1 MNQERKISALRN
13 LLDRVQKRAA
23 APRAASP
30 VASVL
35 ESTASAPAAAPMA
48 ISAPPAQPQA
58 TSARPGSSTL
68 PLNFGSRPE
77 AASFREGVDIVSESS
92 AGSINMP
99 SAPADSS
106 PATPSRPLYDPSR
119 SSAPEIETDE
129 GPPSAPRLR
138 EGAEEIEEAI
148 AEEHEIEEEPQL
160 KTPPPESGR
169 QHVTPGPAAT
179 ISEPDEDISITV
191 QMEESEAP
199 PPVSPAPPEVAIP
212 LSAGRPDISEVS
224 GAQPRLALVSEP
236 EIELHGMTPVA
247 AMAQPIVPDK
257 APSAAQPGAFPSP
270 SSKREID
277 LAMSTPMSVPSA
289 APSGVRPVPAGAP
302 ASPAAVAPPAPP
314 APSHTHPLAKTA
326 QSPIADTKPSASAQ
340 ASAPPFIEAA
350 PPTPPV
356 RIMAQQLGDGSGK
369 PLPPV
374 EVWASSFAPAALRGE
389 IASFVGQN
397 ANFEPKSFGELVRA
411 SIALGEEKP

>member
-1 MNQERKISALRN
+1 VNQERKISALRS
-13 LLDRVQKRAA
+13 LLERVQKRAA

-30 VASVL
+30 VASVI
-35 ESTASAPAAAPMA
+35 ESTASAPAAPAAAASGSFPVAAPSAVTAPSMA

-77 AASFREGVDIVSESS
+77 AASFREVVEIASESP
-92 AGSINMP
+92 AAHVNVP
-99 SAPADSS
+99 SAQADSS
-106 PATPSRPLYDPSR
+106 PARGSLYDPSR
-119 SSAPEIETDE
+119 SSAPEIEMEE

-138 EGAEEIEEAI
+138 EDIEQEDEAI
-148 AEEHEIEEEPQL
+148 AEEREVEEEPQL

-179 ISEPDEDISITV
+179 VSEPDEDISITV
-191 QMEESEAP
+191 SMEESEEP
-199 PPVSPAPPEVAIP
+199 PAVSPAPSEVAIP
-212 LSAGRPDISEVS
+212 LSASRADISE
-224 GAQPRLALVSEP
+224 QPRLALVSEP
-236 EIELHGMTPVA
+236 EIELHGMTPMA
-247 AMAQPIVPDK
+247 AMAQPIVPAK
-257 APSAAQPGAFPSP
+257 PSPVSQPGAFP
-270 SSKREID
+270 
-277 LAMSTPMSVPSA
+277 
-289 APSGVRPVPAGAP
+289 APGA
-302 ASPAAVAPPAPP
+302 
-314 APSHTHPLAKTA
+314 THPLAKTA
-326 QSPIADTKPSASAQ
+326 QSAIADTKPSASVVV
-340 ASAPPFIEAA
+340 SAPPIIEAP

-356 RIMAQQLGDGSGK
+356 RIMAQQLGDASGK

>member
-1 MNQERKISALRN
+1 VNQERKISALRN
-13 LLDRVQKRAA
+13 LLERVQKRAA

-30 VASVL
+30 VASVI
-35 ESTASAPAAAPMA
+35 ESTASAPAAPAAAASGSFPVAAPSAVTAPSMA

-77 AASFREGVDIVSESS
+77 AATFREAVEIASESP
-92 AGSINMP
+92 AAHVHVP

-106 PATPSRPLYDPSR
+106 PATPARGSLYDPSR
-119 SSAPEIETDE
+119 SSAPEIEMEE

-138 EGAEEIEEAI
+138 EDIDQQEDEAI
-148 AEEHEIEEEPQL
+148 AEEHEVEEEPQL

-179 ISEPDEDISITV
+179 VSEPDEDISITV
-191 QMEESEAP
+191 SMEESEEP
-199 PPVSPAPPEVAIP
+199 PAVSPAPSEVAIP
-212 LSAGRPDISEVS
+212 LSASRADISE
-224 GAQPRLALVSEP
+224 QPRLALVSEP
-236 EIELHGMTPVA
+236 EIELHGMTPMA
-247 AMAQPIVPDK
+247 AMAQPIVPAK
-257 APSAAQPGAFPSP
+257 PSPVSQPGAFP
-270 SSKREID
+270 
-277 LAMSTPMSVPSA
+277 
-289 APSGVRPVPAGAP
+289 APGA
-302 ASPAAVAPPAPP
+302 
-314 APSHTHPLAKTA
+314 THPLAKTA
-326 QSPIADTKPSASAQ
+326 QSAIADTKPSASVAVS
-340 ASAPPFIEAA
+340 ASPIIEAP

-356 RIMAQQLGDGSGK
+356 RIMAQQLGDASSGK
-369 PLPPV
+369 PLAPV

-389 IASFVGQN
+389 IASFVGKN

>member
-1 MNQERKISALRN
+1 MNQERKISALRT
-13 LLDRVQKRAA
+13 LLERVQKRAA
-23 APRAASP
+23 APRAVSP
-30 VASVL
+30 AASVL
-35 ESTASAPAAAPMA
+35 ESTASAPAAAAAVVSGSFPVAAPSAVTAPPMA

-68 PLNFGSRPE
+68 PLNFGSRAE
-77 AASFREGVDIVSESS
+77 AASFREAVDIVSDSPAER
-92 AGSINMP
+92 GTVP
-99 SAPADSS
+99 SALADSS
-106 PATPSRPLYDPSR
+106 PATPPSRPLYDPSR
-119 SSAPEIETDE
+119 SSAPEIEMEE

-138 EGAEEIEEAI
+138 EGAEDTEEEEAI
-148 AEEHEIEEEPQL
+148 AEEHEVEEPQL

-191 QMEESEAP
+191 SVEESEAP

-212 LSAGRPDISEVS
+212 LSARRPDISEVS
-224 GAQPRLALVSEP
+224 GPQPRLALVSEP
-236 EIELHGMTPVA
+236 EIELHGMTPAA
-247 AMAQPIVPDK
+247 AMAQPIVPGK
-257 APSAAQPGAFPSP
+257 PPPASQPGAFPSP
-270 SSKREID
+270 GSMRDVDK
-277 LAMSTPMSVPSA
+277 
-289 APSGVRPVPAGAP
+289 
-302 ASPAAVAPPAPP
+302 
-314 APSHTHPLAKTA
+314 HPLAKTA
-326 QSPIADTKPSASAQ
+326 QSAIADTKPSASA
-340 ASAPPFIEAA
+340 AVSAPPFIEAA

-356 RIMAQQLGDGSGK
+356 RIMAQQLGDASGK